1 MLGLF
6 SPAVQVIPTVTV
18 LLVTVGMLVL
28 AAADIW
34 RHEVEDY
41 ATAIL
46 LAVAAGGLIS
56 EGVSAQQGV
65 SGALSAGIAF
75 LVYLAL
81 GIRGVMGGGDVKLS
95 VVPALVLG
103 ACNPFLGVWWI
114 AASILI
120 QQAFFVAVTHR
131 VLAAA
136 RRSGDEAFTLP
147 HVPAM
152 ATAMLVAPMIFSVE
166 L

>member
-1 MLGLF
+1 MLDLL
-6 SPAVQVIPTVTV
+6 SPAAHVAPTVTV

-34 RHEVEDY
+34 RHEVEDW
-41 ATAIL
+41 ATAAL
-46 LAVAAGGLIS
+46 LLVAAGGLIW
-56 EGVSAQQGV
+56 EGISIQQGITAV
-65 SGALSAGIAF
+65 LSGAIAF
-75 LVYLAL
+75 MTYLSL
-81 GIRGVMGGGDVKLS
+81 GVRGVMGGGDVKLS

-120 QQAFFVAVTHR
+120 QQGFFFVASRR
-131 VLAAA
+131 VRVASGAT
-136 RRSGDEAFTLP
+136 SGDAFVLP

-152 ATAMLVAPMIFSVE
+152 AAAMLIAPLLFPIG

>member
-1 MLGLF
+1 MPDLL
-6 SPAVQVIPTVTV
+6 SPAGHVAPTVTV

-34 RHEVEDY
+34 RHEVEHW
-41 ATAIL
+41 ATAAL
-46 LAVAAGGLIS
+46 LLVAAGGLIW
-56 EGVSAQQGV
+56 EGISVQQGITAV
-65 SGALSAGIAF
+65 LSGAIAF
-75 LVYLAL
+75 LAYLSL
-81 GIRGVMGGGDVKLS
+81 GVRGVMGGGDVKLS

-120 QQAFFVAVTHR
+120 QQAFFVV
-131 VLAAA
+131 AA
-136 RRSGDEAFTLP
+136 RRVRVSAAPSTGGAFVLP

-152 ATAMLVAPMIFSVE
+152 AGALLIAPTLFPIGH
-166 L
+166 